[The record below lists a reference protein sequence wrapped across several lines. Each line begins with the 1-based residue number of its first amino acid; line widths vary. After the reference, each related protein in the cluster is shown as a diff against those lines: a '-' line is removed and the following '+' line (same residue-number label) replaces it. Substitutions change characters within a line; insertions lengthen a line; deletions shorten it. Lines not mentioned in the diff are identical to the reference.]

1 MKTEKKTSNKFL
13 LGEGG
18 GINRG
23 SLENIKHMVNRLL
36 KRNNQKATEKRVIHP
51 PILRERKMSTTRE

>member
-13 LGEGG
+13 RGG

-36 KRNNQKATEKRVIHP
+36 KRNNQKATEKRAIHP